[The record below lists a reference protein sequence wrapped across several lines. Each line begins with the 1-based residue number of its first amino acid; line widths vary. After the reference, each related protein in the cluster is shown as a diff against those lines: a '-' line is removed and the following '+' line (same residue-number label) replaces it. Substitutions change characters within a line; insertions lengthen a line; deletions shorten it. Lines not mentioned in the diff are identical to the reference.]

1 MLNLELP
8 HGDIMEINRT
18 KRPQTSDEIRFN
30 VPAIEFNKLNNDL
43 KIFFSKKNE
52 LPIIRI
58 NMIVNGGSR
67 FDPKKQKGLSNL
79 LTMCIDE
86 GAGEYDALQ
95 LADAFEMLGAQFSV
109 ASDFDISMV
118 SLQVLSENFIP
129 ALKLFKSVIIE
140 PHLTENDYNREK
152 NKVLVRLNQAKI
164 EPDYIADIS
173 FQLFLFGKDCP
184 YSYPVLGV
192 EKDIEN
198 IHPEY
203 VRNYFQQKFTPKN
216 SSLVIVGNID
226 SKSFDKIL
234 QDEFNEWKTSAAF
247 HQPELNFKKI
257 PKKTFIVNK
266 PNSVQTEIRVGHQ
279 SSKRNEIDFFQK
291 QIINL
296 VLGGQF
302 SSRLNLNLREK
313 HGYTYG
319 IRSMFNYLKEIGYFE
334 ISTSVSTENTANALR
349 EIFFEIKKIKQG
361 ITTDEIKFAKSSL
374 SRRFPSNFETYR
386 QISAN
391 ISSKIIHNLP
401 DNYFDTYLQKLESV
415 SLEEVNKIA
424 TNSIYP
430 EELITVM
437 VGDSK
442 KITELIKE
450 EEFGEIVVLSVDDV
464 FSN

>member
-1 MLNLELP
+1 MLNLGLP
-8 HGDIMEINRT
+8 QGETMEIDRT
-18 KRPQTSDEIRFN
+18 KRPQTSNKIKFN
-30 VPAIEFNKLNNDL
+30 VPTIEFNKLKNGL

-52 LPIIRI
+52 LPIVRI
-58 NMIVNGGSR
+58 NMIVNSGSR
-67 FDPKKQKGLSNL
+67 FDPEKQKGLSNL

-95 LADAFEMLGAQFSV
+95 LANAFEMLGAQFSV
-109 ASDFDISMV
+109 ASDFDISIV

-129 ALKLFKSVIIE
+129 ALKLFKSVITE
-140 PHLTENDYNREK
+140 PHINENDYNREK
-152 NKVLVRLNQAKI
+152 NKVLVRLNQAKV

-173 FQLFLFGKDCP
+173 FEHFLFGKESP

-198 IHPEY
+198 ILPQN
-203 VRNYFQQKFTPKN
+203 VKNYYQQKLTPIN
-216 SSLVIVGNID
+216 SSLVVVGNID
-226 SKSFDKIL
+226 SKSLDKIL
-234 QDEFNEWKTSAAF
+234 QDEFNEWETNSAF
-247 HQPELNFKKI
+247 HQPELNLKKS
-257 PKKTFIVNK
+257 PKKTFVINK
-266 PNSVQTEIRVGHQ
+266 PDSVQTEIRIGNQ
-279 SSKRNEIDFFQK
+279 SSKRSESDFFQK

-313 HGYTYG
+313 NGYTYG
-319 IRSMFNYLKEIGYFE
+319 IHSRFNYLKEAGYFE

-349 EIFFEIKKIKQG
+349 EIFSEIKRIRQG
-361 ITTDEIKFAKSSL
+361 INADEIKFAKSSL

-401 DNYFDTYLQKLESV
+401 DDYFETYLQKLNSV
-415 SLEEVNKIA
+415 SLDEVNKIA
-424 TNSIYP
+424 ANSIYP
-430 EELITVM
+430 EELITVL

-450 EEFGEIVVLSVDDV
+450 EEFGEIVVLLFGDV
-464 FSN
+464 FST